1 MDTLATVLVLVGIL
15 AAIVFVGFLIV
26 FIVGLSIKKGAPKTV
41 GKLGMI
47 ISAVFILIGFGGGQ
61 LAIDKINEQQAKAEA
76 IKAAEVKKEKAEKKK
91 ANKKFNKAEG
101 LFRANVY
108 LAVSDSED
116 LAKVIYKGWGDAI
129 DNSSDN
135 FDVDTTIQKLV
146 SDNQTDIDTMES
158 AVASA
163 KESLTTMENNDTGD
177 YDLNFYEKMYKHTR
191 KLTDFVASPSGSY
204 SEFIDTFNGY
214 HQKVDDDIDELTN

>member
-1 MDTLATVLVLVGIL
+1 MDTLATVLILVGIL

-47 ISAVFILIGFGGGQ
+47 ISAVFILIGFGGGW
-61 LAIDKINEQQAKAEA
+61 LTVNKINEQYAKDAA

-91 ANKKFNKAEG
+91 TDKKFNKAAS
-101 LFRANVY
+101 LFKANIY
-108 LAVSDSED
+108 LAVTDSED
-116 LAKVIYKGWGDAI
+116 LAKAIHKGWGDAI

-146 SDNQTDIDTMES
+146 SDNQTGIDTMES
-158 AVASA
+158 AVTSA

-177 YDLNFYEKMYKHTR
+177 YDLNFYKKLYKHTR
-191 KLTDFVASPSGSY
+191 KLTDFVASPTGSY

-214 HQKVDDDIDELTN
+214 HQKVDDDIDELTD